1 MAEAH
6 EKTLLE
12 RLGLFDSTM
21 IVAGAMIGSGIFIV
35 SADIARQVGAPGWL
49 LLTWVITGL
58 LTVAVALSYG
68 ELAAMMPKAGGQ
80 YVFLREA
87 SSPFWGFLYG
97 WTLFL
102 VIQSGTIA
110 AVGVAF
116 ARFLGVLVPAISPTA
131 WIVAPI
137 NLSHD
142 YALSLSWQQ
151 LVGLSSVAFL
161 TWLNT
166 RGLETGRI
174 IQDVFTSAKILALAA
189 LVLGGI
195 LVARNAEAV
204 AANFGDWFG
213 PRGVSTIRPDFS
225 FLPAV
230 TAQSGVFGLLVALA
244 VAQVGSLFAADA
256 WNNVTFIAGE
266 VKDARRTLPM
276 ALILG
281 TGLVVTLYVLAN
293 VAYLNVLPLDRIQN
307 APDDRVGTAA
317 LEALFGDWGAVLMA
331 AAIVISAFGCNNG
344 LILAGARVLYAM
356 ARDGLFFA
364 KAGLLN
370 RHKVPAWALWAQGLW
385 SVILILPR
393 TRQWRADSS
402 PVLDPT
408 SGMQRYGNLYGDLLD
423 YIVSSV
429 LIFYILTMIGLFR
442 LRKTQPDALRPYRAW
457 GYPWVQALYIAA
469 AGAIA
474 ITLFVYKTQTT
485 WPGLAIVLSG
495 VPVYFLWRRFAGKAG
510 PVEDRA

>member
-1 MAEAH
+1 MAEGT
-6 EKTLLE
+6 EKTLVE

-87 SSPFWGFLYG
+87 FSPFWGFLYG

-116 ARFLGVLVPAISPTA
+116 ARFLGVIFPAISPTA
-131 WIVAPI
+131 WIVPPLH
-137 NLSHD
+137 LSHD

-151 LVGLSSVAFL
+151 LVGLASVGFL
-161 TWLNT
+161 TWMNT

-174 IQDVFTSAKILALAA
+174 VQDIFTSAKILALAA
-189 LVLGGI
+189 LVIGGI
-195 LVARNAEAV
+195 LLARNAEAV
-204 AANFGDWFG
+204 AANFGDWFT

-230 TAQSGVFGLLVALA
+230 TAQTGVFGLLVALA

-266 VKDARRTLPM
+266 VRSPRRNLP
-276 ALILG
+276 LSLVLG

-293 VAYLNVLPLDRIQN
+293 VAYLNVLPLDQIQT

-317 LEALFGDWGAVLMA
+317 LEVLFGSWGALLMA
-331 AAIVISAFGCNNG
+331 VAIVISAFGCNNG

-356 ARDGLFFA
+356 ARDGLFFR
-364 KAGLLN
+364 KAGNLN
-370 RHKVPAWALWAQGLW
+370 RFEVPAWALWMQGVW
-385 SVILILPR
+385 SMLLILPR
-393 TRQWRADSS
+393 TRLWGADGS
-402 PVLDPT
+402 PLLDAT
-408 SGMQRYGNLYGDLLD
+408 SGLPRYGNLYGDLLD

-429 LIFYILTMIGLFR
+429 LIFYILTMLGLFR
-442 LRKTQPDALRPYRAW
+442 LRRTRPDALRPYRAW
-457 GYPWVQALYIAA
+457 GYPWVQVLYVAA
-469 AGAIA
+469 ATAIA
-474 ITLFVYKTQTT
+474 VTLFVYKTQTT
-485 WPGLAIVLSG
+485 WPGLVIVLSG
-495 VPVYFLWRRFAGKAG
+495 VPVYFLWRKLGRRPEEA
-510 PVEDRA
+510 